1 MMVKMRF
8 LALTCC
14 AVLGLSLAACTTAVR
29 PTQSSSQQQA
39 QSEPASHGA
48 PTYKLGQPYKVNG
61 IWYYPSVDMTYDETG
76 IGSWYG
82 NDFDK
87 KYTANGEVF
96 DQNEVSAAHK
106 TLPLPSIV
114 QVTNLDNGRSI
125 LVRINDRG
133 PFVTNRIIDLSRR
146 GAQLLGFEN
155 QGTAKVRVRVMA
167 PETMQAQSLAKLNGS
182 DGQPGIEQANAAPW
196 VPVDS
201 QALPPPKGSTLP
213 TPEGAIQQQQAKGHE
228 GTFIAEGR
236 STAPGPVLPQ
246 TVNVLPVGQTRIYV
260 QAGAYHDNSN
270 ANRMQATLSMAHLGP
285 VLVTPVRV
293 NGFFVYRVRLGPVAS
308 VDEADAL
315 LAKAQSI
322 GAVESRIV
330 ID

>member
-14 AVLGLSLAACTTAVR
+14 AVLGFSLAACTTAVK
-29 PTQSSSQQQA
+29 PTQNPSQQA
-39 QSEPASHGA
+39 ESAPASHGA
-48 PTYKLGQPYKVNG
+48 ATYKLGQPYKVNG

-167 PETMQAQSLAKLNGS
+167 PETIQAQSLAKLNGS
-182 DGQPGIEQANAAPW
+182 DGQPGIEQAIAAPW

-201 QALPPPKGSTLP
+201 QTLPPPNGSTLP
-213 TPEGAIQQQQAKGHE
+213 AAAGPVKTQQGKGHE
-228 GTFIAEGR
+228 GTFIAEGG

-246 TVNVLPVGQTRIYV
+246 TVSVVPVSQTRIYV
-260 QAGAYHDNSN
+260 QAGAYHDNNN
-270 ANRMQATLSMAHLGP
+270 ANRMKTTLSMAQLGP
-285 VLVTPVRV
+285 VLVQPVRV
-293 NGFFVYRVRLGPVAS
+293 NGFFVYRVRLGPVAT

-315 LAKAQSI
+315 LTKAQSI